1 VKKSKTTHF
10 EVDFKTRLEQSKAAS
25 NAVRLP
31 RLGYSLYRV
40 YDIEKPKG
48 VSKGILNSAY
58 GSVGT
63 GKSSCATQKV
73 KRQQNIVNW
82 QKIMW
87 AFVDALAPLF
97 EPVYNVRW
105 LKPKHV
111 TMLRMKGHRVE
122 PTHQGDKSKTN
133 QGKSGPVRIGI

>member
-1 VKKSKTTHF
+1 MNPRF

-48 VSKGILNSAY
+48 VSKGTLNSAY

-63 GKSSCATQKV
+63 GKSSYATQKV
-73 KRQQNIVNW
+73 KSQQNIVNW

-87 AFVDALAPLF
+87 AFVDDLAPLF
-97 EPVYNVRW
+97 DPPYDVRW
-105 LKPKHV
+105 LKAKQA
-111 TMLRMKGHRVE
+111 TMLRLKGHRVE
-122 PTHQGDKSKTN
+122 PAEPGEKPGRVNLS
-133 QGKSGPVRIGI
+133 PVRLGE

>member
-10 EVDFKTRLEQSKAAS
+10 EVDFKTRLKQSREAN

-40 YDIEKPKG
+40 YDIEKLKG

-63 GKSSCATQKV
+63 GKSSYATQIV
-73 KRQQNIVNW
+73 KRQQNIANW

-87 AFVDALAPLF
+87 LLVDDLAPLF
-97 EPVYNVRW
+97 DPVYNVQW

-122 PTHQGDKSKTN
+122 PAHQGDKSKTT